1 MAKQKFKITNWPTYN
16 KALINRGSITF
27 WLDDEAIQA
36 WYESA
41 TPSSRGR
48 PQRYSDLAITT
59 VLVIKRVFRL
69 TLRAAQG
76 FIDSIFS
83 LMNVP
88 LRCPDYSCVS
98 RRAKSVNISF
108 KTPTRGEIAHLVI
121 DSTGLKVF
129 GEGEWKVKIT
139 LRKLPLAV
147 AVAAGVMSA
156 QAMAVDFHGYARSG
170 IGWTGSGGEQQC
182 FQTTGAQSK
191 YRLGNECETYAEL
204 KLGQEVWKEGDK
216 SFYFDT
222 NVAYS
227 VAQQNDWEATDPA
240 FREANVQGKNLIE
253 WLPGS
258 TIWAGKRF
266 YQRHDVHMIDFYYWD
281 ISGPGAGLEN
291 IDVGFGKLSLAA
303 TRSSEAGGS
312 SSFASNNIYDYTNE
326 TANDV
331 FDEELLGQPHNIVRH
346 PDMPPAAFEHMWSTL
361 KSGRSWMGLV
371 KNRCKNGDHYW
382 VSAYVTPIAKN
393 GSIVEYQSVRTKP
406 EPEQVLAA
414 EKLYA
419 QLRSGKAA
427 RPKLAASF
435 SVKILLL
442 IWGSIISSAMAAGML
457 TDTSISS
464 LLLATLMS
472 GSLSSVSVLAILS
485 PLGRLVERARNISN
499 NPLSQS
505 LYTGRTD
512 EFGQIEFALRMMQA
526 ETGAIVGRI
535 GDASNRLSE
544 HTRGLLKDI
553 ESSNVL
559 TVEQQAET
567 DQIATAVNQMVA
579 SIQEVASNAQ
589 HAADAAGRADTE
601 TASGQRLVA
610 HTSQS
615 ITALEGEIRQA
626 TQVIHELEGQSNEI
640 SKVLD
645 VIRGI
650 AEQTNL
656 LALNAAIEAARAG
669 EQGRGFAVV
678 ADEVRSLAARTQQ
691 STTDIQ
697 SMISALQERAQ
708 SAVTVMEQSSRQAHT
723 SVAHAEEAA
732 TALDG
737 IGQRVNEI
745 TDMNAQIATAVEQ
758 QGAVSEDINRSIINI
773 RDAADTNVQTGQ
785 NNLQSAK
792 SVAQLTSALSE
803 LAKQFWE
810 KRG

>member
-1 MAKQKFKITNWPTYN
+1 MRQNLPVT
-16 KALINRGSITF
+16 
-27 WLDDEAIQA
+27 
-36 WYESA
+36 
-41 TPSSRGR
+41 GR
-48 PQRYSDLAITT
+48 NL
-59 VLVIKRVFRL
+59 
-69 TLRAAQG
+69 
-76 FIDSIFS
+76 
-83 LMNVP
+83 
-88 LRCPDYSCVS
+88 
-98 RRAKSVNISF
+98 
-108 KTPTRGEIAHLVI
+108 E
-121 DSTGLKVF
+121 
-129 GEGEWKVKIT
+129 
-139 LRKLPLAV
+139 LP
-147 AVAAGVMSA
+147 
-156 QAMAVDFHGYARSG
+156 
-170 IGWTGSGGEQQC
+170 
-182 FQTTGAQSK
+182 K
-191 YRLGNECETYAEL
+191 
-204 KLGQEVWKEGDK
+204 
-216 SFYFDT
+216 DT
-222 NVAYS
+222 NI
-227 VAQQNDWEATDPA
+227 
-240 FREANVQGKNLIE
+240 L
-253 WLPGS
+253 S
-258 TIWAGKRF
+258 TTSPQSHIT
-266 YQRHDVHMIDFYYWD
+266 YVNPDFIK
-281 ISGPGAGLEN
+281 ISGFTE
-291 IDVGFGKLSLAA
+291 
-303 TRSSEAGGS
+303 
-312 SSFASNNIYDYTNE
+312 
-326 TANDV
+326 
-331 FDEELLGQPHNIVRH
+331 EELLGQPHNIVRH

-427 RPKLAASF
+427 MPKWAASF

-567 DQIATAVNQMVA
+567 DQIATAVNQMAA

-626 TQVIHELEGQSNEI
+626 AQVIHELEGQSNEI

-669 EQGRGFAVV
+669 ELGRGFAVV

-745 TDMNAQIATAVEQ
+745 TDMNVQIATAAEQ
-758 QGAVSEDINRSIINI
+758 QGAVSEDINRSINNI